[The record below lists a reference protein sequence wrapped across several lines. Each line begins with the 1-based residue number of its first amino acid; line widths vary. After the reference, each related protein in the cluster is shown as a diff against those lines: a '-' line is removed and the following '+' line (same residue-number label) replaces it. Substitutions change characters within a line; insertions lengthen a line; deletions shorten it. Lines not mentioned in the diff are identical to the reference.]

1 MSNIHSD
8 YLFNFAFMIPD
19 FNTKVFYSFL
29 SLYEIL
35 YNFDIITK
43 YKDNAILVSTLKEMK
58 YLFILRFNFGVL
70 R

>member
-1 MSNIHSD
+1 
-8 YLFNFAFMIPD
+8 MIPD

-29 SLYEIL
+29 PLNRIL

-43 YKDNAILVSTLKEMK
+43 YKDNAILILVSTLKEMK